1 MTNQRELILVTI
13 LCCIAIGML
22 PFNDWIKAFIR
33 WARRWRLALDIFRI
47 RRNKWVAAVTFDSE
61 PCGACLHRSS
71 IHFITTE
78 QWRDMTAAEIQTA
91 WALVRIIEPNQID
104 TTKGLFRLY
113 EQAAL
118 DKAWRNA
125 IRLRRVP
132 GLCFKPD
139 WLPPEKHLSVVIHPD
154 AGSAH

>member
-1 MTNQRELILVTI
+1 MRALIQ
-13 LCCIAIGML
+13 
-22 PFNDWIKAFIR
+22 

-104 TTKGLFRLY
+104 TTKG
-113 EQAAL
+113 
-118 DKAWRNA
+118 
-125 IRLRRVP
+125 RRVP

-139 WLPPEKHLSVVIHPD
+139 WLPPEKHLAVVIHPD